1 MKPIAAQ
8 LPLIASLFLLSG
20 CPEPTNVIGSLDVV
34 ITRVGEG
41 SVVTGSVRCPSVC
54 TFVTEVTSWPH
65 QMVLRAEPAQNWVFE
80 GWSGDCTGT
89 EIETVIDTPDP
100 MLVPPAR
107 GRVQC
112 TATFR
117 SVFVTPA
124 PRTEVLISQVRYCED
139 TPGGVDCTQVPPRG
153 LYDVRF
159 PPEAATEV
167 ELNEHCYAT
176 FDEELSSL
184 DRGPLDLVTARM
196 PSGRATHDGTGYRV
210 TGQPGDDNP
219 FGAVDSLA
227 VTTTAGTATV
237 PAPSANLVVFQ
248 TADGP
253 TVGAGS
259 APDAVHWIAFGE
271 TSEGV
276 YGEIYCRFPGAA
288 EFLFSPPAAREAL
301 TASGIDP
308 DLVFTGVLNVRDLTG
323 LTGGPH
329 RAGAGRHL
337 YMSATQARAIGAL

>member
-1 MKPIAAQ
+1 MKLGSSLLFTVATITAIACGQ
-8 LPLIASLFLLSG
+8 PRGSG
-20 CPEPTNVIGSLDVV
+20 GLGQVDIDVTV
-34 ITRVGEG
+34 VGPG
-41 SVVTGSVRCPSVC
+41 VVEHGPRTCPSDC
-54 TFVTEVTSWPH
+54 QSSITLLFWPTT
-65 QMVLRAEPAQNWVFE
+65 VSLLAVPAQDAVFV
-80 GWSGDCTGT
+80 GWSGDCSGT
-89 EIETVIDTPDP
+89 ELEAV
-100 MLVPPAR
+100 
-107 GRVQC
+107 VQVSEPSDGSGVAAVAC

-117 SVFVTPA
+117 AGTATPA

-139 TPGGVDCTQVPPRG
+139 TPGGVDCTQLPPRG

-259 APDAVHWIAFGE
+259 APDAVHWMSFGE

-301 TASGIDP
+301 TASGIEP
-308 DLVFTGVLNVRDLTG
+308 QLVFTGVLNVRDLTG
-323 LTGGPH
+323 LAGGPH